1 MGDCP
6 QAISVCNQQLKSD
19 DHPFMCRRNK
29 QRLQTTLCTGPT
41 HNLEVC
47 SISWCLAEDYG
58 NGADAWTYANLIV
71 LKSLDV
77 KCRWCCPQDMQGRVY
92 VTMRRPSVSHS
103 VRLSVP
109 STAAATATGGFCRR
123 APCWRET
130 STDRC
135 GCARCGQCA
144 AGAGT
149 QQQTRAASCWT
160 RLNADLLV
168 L

>member
-1 MGDCP
+1 
-6 QAISVCNQQLKSD
+6 
-19 DHPFMCRRNK
+19 MCRRNK

-92 VTMRRPSVSHS
+92 VTMRRPSVRPSLCPS
-103 VRLSVP
+103 VGPIDRCSN
-109 STAAATATGGFCRR
+109 GDRR
-123 APCWRET
+123 VLPPCGREI

-135 GCARCGQCA
+135 GCACCGQCT

>member
-58 NGADAWTYANLIV
+58 NGADAWTYANLLV

-92 VTMRRPSVSHS
+92 VTMRRPSLCPS
-103 VRLSVP
+103 VCPIDRCSN
-109 STAAATATGGFCRR
+109 GDCRR
-123 APCWRET
+123 APCGREI

-144 AGAGT
+144 AGAGA